1 MLRCLIAGLELIV
14 EEGKG
19 STESWMD
26 SKGNSTDGACCKQ
39 KKSEQHLKRVIHILR
54 DVEDAMG
61 ISMGALVKT
70 LLKALIGHCKGT
82 FKAPLRHFLY
92 FFLGSLKALSLP

>member
-39 KKSEQHLKRVIHILR
+39 KKSEQHLKRIVHILR
-54 DVEDAMG
+54 VDVMG
-61 ISMGALVKT
+61 ISMGALVKD
-70 LLKALIGHCKGT
+70 
-82 FKAPLRHFLY
+82 FLRHL
-92 FFLGSLKALSLP
+92 